1 MNGSAPSNPSSRLKN
16 FKQQLQH
23 IKGFVFDVDGVL
35 TNGSLLITSE
45 GEFLRTMNIKD
56 GYALQLAVKKGF
68 KVAVISGGH
77 SDGVP
82 KRMNRLGITN
92 VFMGVE
98 DKMKVFENFLKENF
112 LKADEIIYMGDD
124 MPDLKVMQQCGI
136 ATCPADAVA
145 DIKKI
150 CLYVSPANGGAGCVR
165 DIIEQTMRLH
175 RKWE

>member
-1 MNGSAPSNPSSRLKN
+1 MKN
-16 FKQQLQH
+16 FKEKLHQ

-35 TNGSLLITSE
+35 TNGSLLITAE

-56 GYALQLAVKKGF
+56 GYGLQLAVKKGY

-82 KRMNRLGITN
+82 KRMNRLGIED

-98 DKMKVFENFLKENF
+98 DKLKVFESFLAKHLLLPE
-112 LKADEIIYMGDD
+112 EIIYMGDD

-136 ATCPADAVA
+136 ASCPADAVA

-150 CLYVSPANGGAGCVR
+150 CMYVSPANGGAGCVR

-175 RKWE
+175 GKWE